1 MIMQM
6 RQLWL
11 RWQIRLS
18 ITTLHTRLALL
29 WFIRKHCITLT
40 QKGS

>member
-11 RWQIRLS
+11 RWRIRLS
-18 ITTLHTRLALL
+18 ITSLYIRWALL
-29 WFIRKHCITLT
+29 WFIRKQCITLM